1 MFRIQEFSIYLSFY
15 KNLIEYRLI
24 LFALFFLMIL
34 EGFTSSIS
42 IAMLIPISESLI
54 NNNSKDVW
62 LDRYLPKNLI
72 NTPFKLFLIFG
83 IIYLFKSIISFAKFF
98 FVMLFAENLRRN
110 WQIKLAYKNLNQPYN
125 EITKIPRG
133 ERIENIVKLA
143 DVGAMFVLK
152 WLTYTSRLI
161 IVISVFT
168 TITLISPTT
177 SLVIIFILFFIVL
190 AIGKKYFDW
199 SFKLGKLKITLGQK
213 LMSELT
219 STITALKE
227 IKVLK
232 IEKFKLINLK
242 TIINKVRNVRVKQ
255 KIASQSPIYLL
266 EFIISIMVIIFAISL
281 YIFNINISYILP
293 TIIFILG
300 SSFVLISNFVT
311 ASTERFKT
319 IANFYA
325 YNFVIKEINLEN
337 KIKSKEDQLKL
348 PFKNQDV
355 IFKNIQ
361 FSYFDSKKKILNNLN
376 FKIKSG
382 SVIAIYGKSG
392 SGKTTIFDLLIK
404 LYQPTYGEILF
415 NDININKYN
424 NSDWRAKISYV
435 TQEPILFTGT
445 LRENI
450 MLDRKYSDQQILD
463 VCLTANLNDFLKNK
477 DGLDTKIE
485 DNGINLSGGQKRRIA
500 IARSL
505 ISDPYLIVIDEATN
519 SLDELSEQNIIKK
532 LKQFKKLTVIIVS
545 HRNVTKHFV
554 DESYELMNGEI
565 FKL

>member
-177 SLVIIFILFFIVL
+177 SLAIIFILFFIVL